1 MQQLKSYF
9 HFHIPG
15 RDQLTR
21 SMYPRCSLNKQLRRL
36 SRYRVVRAIHDVAQ
50 PPSVAHPVIYH
61 PDFQLSPLPDDHRF
75 PMPKDHLLYV
85 RLKELGLAN
94 FTVTPAYPSP
104 ETIMMVHEPGYVRS
118 FLEGTIATKKM
129 RMIGLPWSE
138 TLVKRTMIGTG
149 SAIAAARTALE
160 QGVACTCNGGTHHA
174 HRDYGTGWCIFNDL
188 AVAARVAQRQEG
200 VGQILF
206 VDLDVHQGDGT
217 ATIFQGDPSVYTFSV
232 HCGEQSFPHVLQTSD
247 FDVPLPAGTTDSEYL
262 RGAAGAGAV
271 QCRYRCTL

>member
-174 HRDYGTGWCIFNDL
+174 HRDYGTDL
-188 AVAARVAQRQEG
+188 VCGSGCTPGRWYCHHLPGGPVC
-200 VGQILF
+200 VHLF
-206 VDLDVHQGDGT
+206 S
-217 ATIFQGDPSVYTFSV
+217 P
-232 HCGEQSFPHVLQTSD
+232 
-247 FDVPLPAGTTDSEYL
+247 L
-262 RGAAGAGAV
+262 RGAILPACAAD
-271 QCRYRCTL
+271 QRL